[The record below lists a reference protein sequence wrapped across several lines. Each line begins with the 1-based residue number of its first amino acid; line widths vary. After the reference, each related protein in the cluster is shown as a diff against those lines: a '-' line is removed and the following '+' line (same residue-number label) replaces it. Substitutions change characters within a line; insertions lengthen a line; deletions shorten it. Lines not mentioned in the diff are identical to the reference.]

1 MSPRRTTVPPT
12 RRHSRSSP
20 QGRKELIA
28 RKKDEKQPAKRRT
41 VLDDRFHRTD
51 LSLSSERPRAS
62 VPDGRAEAY
71 KARGVFSPEPMYG
84 RWVGC
89 SKKLGAGLQ
98 QGTSLRTYEYPHRS
112 QSRKGDEVALY
123 H

>member
-1 MSPRRTTVPPT
+1 MEEPNMSPRRTTVPPT

-51 LSLSSERPRAS
+51 HSLSRARPSRASITYAGKLAKHEGLQARAS
-62 VPDGRAEAY
+62 VRPR
-71 KARGVFSPEPMYG
+71 
-84 RWVGC
+84 VGC
-89 SKKLGAGLQ
+89 SEKLG
-98 QGTSLRTYEYPHRS
+98 R
-112 QSRKGDEVALY
+112 ALS
-123 H
+123 

>member
-51 LSLSSERPRAS
+51 HSLAASGLRARVPDSRKLAKREALQRRAS
-62 VPDGRAEAY
+62 VRPL
-71 KARGVFSPEPMYG
+71 
-84 RWVGC
+84 VGC
-89 SKKLGAGLQ
+89 SEKLGGRSFH
-98 QGTSLRTYEYPHRS
+98 SLEEFHDS
-112 QSRKGDEVALY
+112 CF
-123 H
+123 

>member
-1 MSPRRTTVPPT
+1 MEEPNMRPRRTTVPPT

-51 LSLSSERPRAS
+51 LSLSRERPSRAS
-62 VPDGRAEAY
+62 VPDSWRLAKHEGLQARASI
-71 KARGVFSPEPMYG
+71 RP
-84 RWVGC
+84 RVGC
-89 SKKLGAGLQ
+89 SEELGGRADE
-98 QGTSLRTYEYPHRS
+98 RF
-112 QSRKGDEVALY
+112 QS
-123 H
+123 